1 MATYGVGLAE
11 AYVMR
16 SLHKEKMKK
25 MDKQQAS
32 KSEEE
37 EEENN
42 NKMVFDD
49 EMKMPASCFSR
60 VSKKTH
66 FARVSDASG
75 KPNVG

>member
-37 EEENN
+37 EENN

-49 EMKMPASCFSR
+49 EMKLPASCFSW

>member
-25 MDKQQAS
+25 KDKQQVP

-37 EEENN
+37 EDN

-49 EMKMPASCFSR
+49 EMKMPASCFSW
-60 VSKKTH
+60 VSKKTQY
-66 FARVSDASG
+66 FARVSDAPG
-75 KPNVG
+75 KPKVG

>member
-25 MDKQQAS
+25 KDKQQES

-37 EEENN
+37 EDN

-49 EMKMPASCFSR
+49 EMKMPASCFSW

-66 FARVSDASG
+66 FARVSDAPG
-75 KPNVG
+75 KPKVG

>member
-37 EEENN
+37 D
-42 NKMVFDD
+42 NKMVVDE
-49 EMKMPASCFSR
+49 EMKMPASCFGW

-66 FARVSDASG
+66 VARVSDAPG